1 MYEVAISLSEVVGEM
16 KRGLLPLKEQPL
28 ALARSSI
35 LVAAGFAFGVS
46 LAQVI
51 HQMG

>member
-1 MYEVAISLSEVVGEM
+1 M
-16 KRGLLPLKEQPL
+16 KRGLLLEREQPL

-46 LAQVI
+46 LTQVV
-51 HQMG
+51 HQVG